1 MWCGSPIL
9 ALQKHGILLV
19 RVSDYEHREFSP
31 PQRCVEQIATDRI
44 QIIRRKKKKQRH
56 VQWQTIVVWTGRLTH
71 FKLAVLVWVSPLE
84 SATCE
89 KRFSPQDRDL
99 PRDPKKVQNRTW
111 TIMQGNP
118 TGAKQPEEGR
128 LNSTHGLFLQ

>member
-44 QIIRRKKKKQRH
+44 QIIRRKKKKTKTRTVANNRRWDWETDTLQ
-56 VQWQTIVVWTGRLTH
+56 VGG
-71 FKLAVLVWVSPLE
+71 
-84 SATCE
+84 TCLG
-89 KRFSPQDRDL
+89 FAC
-99 PRDPKKVQNRTW
+99 PKCH
-111 TIMQGNP
+111 
-118 TGAKQPEEGR
+118 
-128 LNSTHGLFLQ
+128 L